1 MRDFD
6 AADLLKRWPRNH
18 TKGDVSLLRRN
29 LLGIIWPGSFT
40 SYMSDPS
47 KADVSAAIEAVRE
60 LRDAGVAVASGF
72 DSSMEPMSV
81 DLLLDGKQSVVVCLS
96 KAIACYQLPSHWRKA
111 IDAGRLLVVCPFP
124 RSVRRLGKARV
135 RSRKQFMAV
144 ISSAVLIPYAS
155 PERGDETIARDV
167 VARDKPLFTLGIE
180 ENATLMELGARR
192 YNINEIRRVTL
203 DLTSD

>member
-1 MRDFD
+1 M
-6 AADLLKRWPRNH
+6 P
-18 TKGDVSLLRRN
+18 
-29 LLGIIWPGSFT
+29 
-40 SYMSDPS
+40 YMSDLS
-47 KADVSAAIEAVRE
+47 KADVSPAIEAVRE

-81 DLLLDGKQSVVVCLS
+81 DLLLDGKQPVVVCLS

-111 IDAGRLLVVCPFP
+111 IEAGRLLVVCPFP

-155 PERGDETIARDV
+155 PERHDETIAREV
-167 VARDKPLFTLGIE
+167 VARHKPLFTLGIE

-192 YNINEIRRVTL
+192 YNIDEIRRVTV